1 MLEIIIY
8 VISGG
13 LALAGLILTV
23 LNFPGI
29 WFVYVSTLIV
39 AIFTGFEEI
48 TPLLLIILFLVA
60 ILSTFID
67 NIVAALGVKKT
78 GGSVWGMLGA
88 ILGGFVGL
96 MIGNAVGF
104 FLGPLVGATLF
115 EYLFAHKN
123 IKESLKAGMG
133 TFLGLLLSIV
143 LKTAINVS
151 IIIFVISRLL

>member
-13 LALAGLILTV
+13 FALAGLILTI

-29 WFVYVSTLIV
+29 WFVYASTLIV

-60 ILSTFID
+60 IFSTFID

-104 FLGPLVGATLF
+104 FLGPLVGATLS

-151 IIIFVISRLL
+151 IIIFVISRFL

>member
-1 MLEIIIY
+1 MLEIVIY
-8 VISGG
+8 IISGG
-13 LALAGLILTV
+13 FALAGLILTV

-29 WFVYVSTLIV
+29 WFVYGATLIV
-39 AIFTGFEEI
+39 AIFTGFEAI

-67 NIVAALGVKKT
+67 NIVAVLGVKQT

-96 MIGNAVGF
+96 MIGNAVGL

-115 EYLFAHKN
+115 EYFFAKKN
-123 IKESLKAGMG
+123 IKDSLKAGMG
-133 TFLGLLLSIV
+133 TFLGLVLSIV
-143 LKTAINVS
+143 FKTVINIS
-151 IIIFVISRLL
+151 IIVFVISRLL